1 MQGLVDFAG
10 EIGNAMAILLPT
22 FCYLMA
28 LASFLFAAW
37 GFWMMAHPG
46 KPLPREAVDSLRVA
60 GSLRRICVFR

>member
-46 KPLPREAVDSLRVA
+46 NPFHGRPWVNASHMA
-60 GSLRRICVFR
+60 T